1 MKKIK
6 YIVFMVCIFLLDQIS
21 KFIIMKS
28 LELNETI
35 KVIGNFFRIT
45 YVHNYGAAFGILDG
59 KTIIIVLVSLVI
71 LLYLIYELFFHKK
84 SNLMVRLSSA
94 MIIAGL
100 LGNLVDRLYFGY
112 VRDFF
117 DFNIFGYN
125 FAIFN
130 IGDVAIVVG
139 AFLYLLGAFLED
151 RSENKDK

>member
-59 KTIIIVLVSLVI
+59 KTIIIVSVSLVI
-71 LLYLIYELFFHKK
+71 LLYLIYELFFHK
-84 SNLMVRLSSA
+84 
-94 MIIAGL
+94 
-100 LGNLVDRLYFGY
+100 
-112 VRDFF
+112 
-117 DFNIFGYN
+117 
-125 FAIFN
+125 
-130 IGDVAIVVG
+130 
-139 AFLYLLGAFLED
+139 
-151 RSENKDK
+151 